1 MQIDKLFTSENRR
14 FEDAYK
20 MREASSSNIDAS
32 FFNSMLGQAA
42 PPAAVSRKEA
52 APSVLAEAAQ
62 QLKHTENNLVR
73 LLKSS
78 RKGTDMEAFTEYPRE
93 LSKAVLTSQLL
104 VKCLGKTT
112 QCIDKLS
119 NLQ

>member
-1 MQIDKLFTSENRR
+1 MQIDNFYTSGNHRI
-14 FEDAYK
+14 EDAYK
-20 MREASSSNIDAS
+20 SREPSSSNIDAS
-32 FFNSMLGQAA
+32 FFSSMLGQTA
-42 PPAAVSRKEA
+42 PTAAVTRTEG
-52 APSVLAEAAQ
+52 APTVLAQAAQ

-78 RKGTDMEAFTEYPRE
+78 RKGTEMEAFTEYPRE

>member
-1 MQIDKLFTSENRR
+1 MRIETFQASENNRFESGYKTREQTASTADAGFFTSMVEQQ
-14 FEDAYK
+14 APTQ
-20 MREASSSNIDAS
+20 ALSSSS
-32 FFNSMLGQAA
+32 S
-42 PPAAVSRKEA
+42 SRTTLSET
-52 APSVLAEAAQ
+52 AQ
-62 QLKHTENNLVR
+62 QLKLTENNLVR

-78 RKGTDMEAFTEYPRE
+78 RKGTDMEEFTEYPRE

-104 VKCLGKTT
+104 TKCLGKTT

>member
-1 MQIDKLFTSENRR
+1 MQINNFYTSEHSRL
-14 FEDAYK
+14 EETYK
-20 MREASSSNIDAS
+20 SREPSSSNIDAS
-32 FFNSMLGQAA
+32 FFTSMLGHT
-42 PPAAVSRKEA
+42 PPTAAVSRKEG
-52 APSVLAEAAQ
+52 APTLLAEAAQ
-62 QLKHTENNLVR
+62 QLKLTENNLVR

-78 RKGTDMEAFTEYPRE
+78 RKGPDMDTFKEYPRE